1 MYQSNQWY
9 NWSTGFASP
18 AVGISSYKWQY
29 SVIGA
34 HRPARSTS
42 APHRTELFVTESI
55 PFIDL
60 QAQRRRL
67 GAPLDAA
74 IRAAVE
80 GGQWILGPQ
89 VTQFEQEIAQWA
101 GVKHAIACANG
112 TDALLLVLRAWDIG
126 PGDAVFVPAFTFAAS
141 GEVVSLAG
149 ASPVFVDVLGDT
161 FNMDP
166 ASLETAIALVK
177 REGKLTPKAVMPVDL
192 FGQPADYR
200 TLAPIARREGLKLLC
215 DTAQGFGGLL
225 DGKRAGAIGD
235 AAATSF
241 FPAKPLGC
249 YGDGGAIFTNDDG
262 LKDILLSL
270 RMHGQGNDRYEHVRI
285 GFNSRLDTIQAAI
298 LIEKLKIFPDEIERR
313 NAVAK
318 RYNDAFAGSN
328 RIITPRVIEGATSTW
343 AQYTLQVE
351 NRSKFQADL
360 KAAGV
365 PTAVYYPIPL
375 SKQKAYAHYPAAPTP
390 ASERLAD
397 KVVSLPMHP
406 YLESQVQDRIIE
418 AVLGAVA

>member
-1 MYQSNQWY
+1 
-9 NWSTGFASP
+9 
-18 AVGISSYKWQY
+18 
-29 SVIGA
+29 VIQPIA
-34 HRPARSTS
+34 
-42 APHRTELFVTESI
+42 
-55 PFIDL
+55 FIDL

-67 GAPLDAA
+67 GEPLNVA
-74 IRAAVE
+74 IQAAVE

-89 VTQFEQEIAQWA
+89 VTQFEQDIAQWA

-112 TDALLLVLRAWDIG
+112 TDALLLVLKGWG
-126 PGDAVFVPAFTFAAS
+126 VGQGDAVFVPAFTFAAT
-141 GEVVSLAG
+141 GEVVALAG
-149 ASPVFVDVLGDT
+149 ATPVFVDVLTDT

-166 ASLETAIALVK
+166 ASLEAAIALVK
-177 REGKLTPKAVMPVDL
+177 RSATLTPKVVMPVDL

-200 TLAPIARREGLKLLC
+200 ALAPIAAREGLKLFC

-225 DGKRAGAIGD
+225 DGRRAGAIGD

-249 YGDGGAIFTNDDG
+249 YGDGGAIFTSDDG
-262 LKDILLSL
+262 LKEILLSL
-270 RMHGQGNDRYEHVRI
+270 RMHGQGADRYEHVHV
-285 GFNSRLDTIQAAI
+285 GYNSRLDTIQAAI
-298 LIEKLKIFPDEIERR
+298 LIEKLKIFPDEIEKR

-328 RIITPRVIEGATSTW
+328 RIKAPRVIDGATSTW

-351 NRSKFQADL
+351 DRAKFQADL

-375 SKQKAYAHYPAAPTP
+375 SRQKAYAHYPSAPTP
-390 ASERLAD
+390 VSEVLSR

-406 YLESQVQDRIIE
+406 YMDEATQDRIIA
-418 AVLGAVA
+418 AVLQSTG

>member
-1 MYQSNQWY
+1 V
-9 NWSTGFASP
+9 ADP
-18 AVGISSYKWQY
+18 IA
-29 SVIGA
+29 
-34 HRPARSTS
+34 
-42 APHRTELFVTESI
+42 
-55 PFIDL
+55 FIDL

-74 IRAAVE
+74 IKTAVE

-89 VTQFEQEIAQWA
+89 VTQFEKDIAQWA

-141 GEVVSLAG
+141 GEVVALAG
-149 ASPVFVDVLGDT
+149 ASPVFVDVLPDS

-166 ASLETAIALVK
+166 ASLEAAIELVK
-177 REGKLTPKAVMPVDL
+177 RDGKLKPRAVMPVDL

-200 TLAPIARREGLKLLC
+200 RLAPIAAREGLKLLC

-225 DGKRAGAIGD
+225 DGQRAGAIGD

-249 YGDGGAIFTNDDG
+249 YGDGGAVFTNDDG
-262 LKDILLSL
+262 LKDLLLSI
-270 RMHGQGNDRYEHVRI
+270 RMHGQGSDRYEHVRI
-285 GFNSRLDTIQAAI
+285 GLNSRLDTIQAAI

-318 RYNDAFAGSN
+318 RYNDAFAASN
-328 RIITPRVIEGATSTW
+328 RIVTPHVIAGATSTW
-343 AQYTLQVE
+343 AQYTLQVDD
-351 NRSKFQADL
+351 RAKFQADL

-375 SKQKAYAHYPAAPTP
+375 SRQKAYAHYPSAPTP
-390 ASERLAD
+390 VSEALAH

-406 YLESQVQDRIIE
+406 YLEPAVQDRIIA
-418 AVLGAVA
+418 AVLASVG

>member
-1 MYQSNQWY
+1 MAE
-9 NWSTGFASP
+9 T
-18 AVGISSYKWQY
+18 
-29 SVIGA
+29 
-34 HRPARSTS
+34 
-42 APHRTELFVTESI
+42 I

-60 QAQRRRL
+60 QAQRHRL
-67 GAPLDAA
+67 GAPLETA
-74 IRAAVE
+74 IKAAVE

-89 VTQFEQEIAQWA
+89 VAQLERDLAAWA

-112 TDALLLVLRAWDIG
+112 TDALLLILRAWDVG

-141 GEVVSLAG
+141 GEVVVLAG
-149 ASPVFVDVLGDT
+149 ATPVFVDVLPET

-166 ASLETAIALVK
+166 ASLEAAIGLVK
-177 REGKLTPKAVMPVDL
+177 REGKLKAKVVMPVDL

-200 TLAPIARREGLKLLC
+200 ALAPIVAREGLKLLC

-249 YGDGGAIFTNDDG
+249 YGDGGACFTNDDD
-262 LKDILLSL
+262 LKDVLLSL
-270 RMHGQGNDRYEHVRI
+270 RMHGQGADRYEHVRI
-285 GFNSRLDTIQAAI
+285 GYNSRLDTIQAAI
-298 LIEKLKIFPDEIERR
+298 LIEKLKIFDDEIERR
-313 NAVAK
+313 NQVAR
-318 RYNDAFAGSN
+318 RYNHAFAGSN
-328 RIITPRVIEGATSTW
+328 RLVAPKVTDGAISTW

-351 NRSKFQADL
+351 DRAKFQADL
-360 KAAGV
+360 KRAGV

-375 SKQKAYAHYPAAPTP
+375 SRQQAYRHYPSAPTP
-390 ASERLAD
+390 ASEALSK

-406 YLESQVQDRIIE
+406 YLDAATQDRVIG
-418 AVLGAVA
+418 AVLSSAG